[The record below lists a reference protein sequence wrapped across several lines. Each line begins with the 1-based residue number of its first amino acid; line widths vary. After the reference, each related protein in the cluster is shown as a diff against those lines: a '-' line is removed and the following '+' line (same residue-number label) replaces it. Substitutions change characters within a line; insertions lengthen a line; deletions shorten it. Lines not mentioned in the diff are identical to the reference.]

1 MLLHKIR
8 QAVETK
14 LKNYPL
20 RLEHTIR
27 VYRTATKMARHYN
40 KPLLPI
46 QIAALFHDYAKNDT
60 LEQQKP
66 YLTQANIQKYSKT
79 PAIFHALSAANIL
92 KKEFG
97 ITNVT
102 ILNAIKKHVWGDKK
116 MNYCDKIVLLSDKLE
131 PQRNF
136 SQIKYFQKLAYFNL
150 NQAVYELLKSNFDY
164 FSQKGSPLP
173 YNYQEILSSLKNSI
187 KRKIFS

>member
-8 QAVETK
+8 QCVETK
-14 LKNYPL
+14 LKNYPS

-27 VYRTATKMARHYN
+27 VYRIATKIARYYN

-46 QIAALFHDYAKNDT
+46 QIAALFHDYTKNDT
-60 LEQQKP
+60 LEQQKT
-66 YLTQANIQKYSKT
+66 YITQSNIQKYKQT

-97 ITNVT
+97 ITNLI
-102 ILNAIKKHVWGDKK
+102 ILNAIKKHVWGHKK
-116 MNYCDKIVLLSDKLE
+116 MNYCDKIVLLSDKLD

-136 SQIKYFQKLAYFNL
+136 CQIKYFQKLTYLNL

-164 FSQKGSPLP
+164 FIQKGFPLP
-173 YNYQEILSSLKNSI
+173 SDYREILSSLKKTI
-187 KRKIFS
+187 KRKIFL